1 MRKYE
6 YKFLGSATAKEL
18 AWAMLEEATGIVR
31 KPKYWDDQDD
41 LLILVQDTDGQNPSV
56 RYEPTMFGD
65 PLVYGRVRKRDFA
78 DWVAEIAVEI
88 KPDWVALYTHPIVPD
103 TYEYRFGTDY
113 VECRRK
119 NV

>member
-1 MRKYE
+1 MRKYG
-6 YKFLGSATAKEL
+6 YNFLGSGTTKEL

-31 KPKYWDDQDD
+31 KPKYCDDYDD
-41 LLILVQDTDGQNPSV
+41 LLLLVQGIDEQNPSV
-56 RYEPTMFGD
+56 RYEASMFGD
-65 PLVYGRVRKRDFA
+65 PIVYGRIRKRDFA